1 MFNTSKGCPI
11 VQLYLETGHNPA
23 RLEIQT
29 YRLMYMHYILQQ
41 SDNSTILKFFNL
53 KLEQPTRGDWAGM
66 CRQDLTD
73 LSIDKSLEV
82 IKQMT
87 KVQFSK
93 LVKEKSR
100 RKAIEYLTGKQ
111 GTKGKEMRYENLEM
125 SEYLLPSTSAL
136 TIEERRTLF
145 SMRNKMVNISNNF
158 PKSDIKE
165 KCSCGKIEDM
175 QHIYEC
181 EQLNTNSMDKSLRY
195 EKIYNG
201 NISDQIKVF
210 RKMEINL
217 ENEKT

>member
-1 MFNTSKGCPI
+1 M
-11 VQLYLETGHNPA
+11 
-23 RLEIQT
+23 
-29 YRLMYMHYILQQ
+29 
-41 SDNSTILKFFNL
+41 KFFNL
-53 KLEQPTRGDWAGM
+53 QLEQPTRGDWASM

-73 LSIDKSLEV
+73 LSIDKSLEE

-87 KVQFSK
+87 KIQFSK
-93 LVKEKSR
+93 LVKEKTRS
-100 RKAIEYLTGKQ
+100 KALIYLTGKQ
-111 GTKGKEMRYENLEM
+111 GTKGKEIRYENLEM
-125 SEYLLPSTSAL
+125 SEYLLPSTPAL
-136 TIEERRTLF
+136 TIEERRKLF
-145 SMRNKMVNISNNF
+145 SIRNKMVNIANNF

-217 ENEKT
+217 EKREDMRKPETPCDPDEIRCIPSFVVLD